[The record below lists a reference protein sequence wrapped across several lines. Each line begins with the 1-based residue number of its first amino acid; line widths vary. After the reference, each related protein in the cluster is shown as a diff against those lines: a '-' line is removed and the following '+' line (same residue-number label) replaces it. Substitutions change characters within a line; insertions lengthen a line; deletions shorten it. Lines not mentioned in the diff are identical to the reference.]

1 MDSVQAKEV
10 PWRKTFQPAMPQQVK
25 IAGERHGY
33 DIHPFHPLAGGK
45 IFNGYASLAEWIGER
60 KSARIDGFV
69 GVHWEEVRELLD
81 ERFRN
86 AGLRVKWTETADYL
100 KPSAEIEKMV
110 APYTGTPGS
119 VWGTKTALGIADF
132 FRPELE
138 HLPVDA
144 AFDINIVIGNGAAL
158 VKNDAPLIYLDLPK
172 NELQYR
178 MRAGSVLN
186 LGASSPNSSS
196 EMYKRFYFVDW
207 VVLNEHKCR
216 IVNEIAVI
224 GDAQWKGSLNWMP
237 AGSFK
242 EGMQQLS
249 SGVFRVKPWFEPGA
263 WGGQWM
269 KERIEGLDESA
280 VNYAWSFELI
290 VPENGLVFES
300 GGWLLEVSF
309 DFLMFLHYREVLGKH
324 AETFKYEFP
333 VRFDFLDT
341 WEGGNLSIQCHP
353 SVEYIREQ
361 FGENFTQDETYYIL
375 DAKDDAAVYLGFQEN
390 IDAAEFR
397 RQLEQSKAQ
406 NVPVDI
412 ERYVQRL
419 PANKHD
425 LFLIPNGTVHS
436 AGKNNLVLEISA
448 TPYIFT
454 FKMYDWLRLDLNGEP
469 RSINI
474 EHAFNNLRFERKGEK
489 VRQELISHP
498 AVLKEDAAGKIVHL
512 PTHKDHFYDVHR
524 LEFDKSME
532 VNTDGSFHVLML
544 VEGESVSIETKGG
557 AKAVFSYAETFVVP
571 AAAGAYRVINN
582 GSSTAKLV
590 KAFLKDTL

>member
-1 MDSVQAKEV
+1 M
-10 PWRKTFQPAMPQQVK
+10 MPQQVTV
-25 IAGERHGY
+25 AGSRRGY
-33 DIHPFHPLAGGK
+33 DINPFHSLAGGK
-45 IFNGYASLAEWIGER
+45 IFNGYASLAEWIKER
-60 KSARIDGFV
+60 KSVRIDGFV
-69 GVHWEEVRELLD
+69 GVFWKEVRQLLD
-81 ERFRN
+81 EQFRH
-86 AGLRVKWTETADYL
+86 AGLSVKWTETAGYL

-110 APYTGTPGS
+110 APYIGTPGS
-119 VWGTKTALGIADF
+119 VWGTKAALDIGDF
-132 FRPELE
+132 F
-138 HLPVDA
+138 LPGLAQLSADA
-144 AFDINIVIGNGAAL
+144 VFDINIVIGTGAAL

-178 MRAGSVLN
+178 MKAGTVLN
-186 LGASSPNSSS
+186 LGASSAGSSS

-224 GDAQWKGSLNWMP
+224 GDAQWKDSLNWMA
-237 AGSFK
+237 AGSLK
-242 EGMQQLS
+242 QGMQKLS
-249 SGVFRVKPWFEPGA
+249 GSVFRVKPWFEPGA

-269 KERIEGLDESA
+269 KERIDGLDKNE

-353 SVEYIREQ
+353 SVEYIRQQ

-375 DAKDDAAVYLGFQEN
+375 DAKADATVYLGFQEN

-397 RQLEQSKAQ
+397 QQLEQSKEKNQ
-406 NVPVDI
+406 PVDI
-412 ERYVQRL
+412 ERYVQCFK
-419 PANKHD
+419 AAKHE
-425 LFLIPNGTVHS
+425 LYLIPNGTVHS

-498 AVLKEDAAGKIVHL
+498 VVLQEDAAGKVVHL
-512 PTHKDHFYDVHR
+512 PTHKDHYYDVHR
-524 LEFDKSME
+524 LEFDRSME

-544 VEGESVSIETKGG
+544 VEGESVSIETANGV
-557 AKAVFSYAETFVVP
+557 KAVFSYAETFVVP
-571 AAAGAYRVINN
+571 AAAVAYRVTNN
-582 GSSTAKLV
+582 GGGAAKLV